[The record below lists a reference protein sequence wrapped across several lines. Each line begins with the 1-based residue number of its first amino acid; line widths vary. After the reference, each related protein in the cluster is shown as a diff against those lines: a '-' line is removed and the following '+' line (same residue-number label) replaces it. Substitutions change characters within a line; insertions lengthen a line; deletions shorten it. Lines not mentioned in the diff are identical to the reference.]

1 MPTSR
6 ASRNFALAATV
17 VIVAVAAALYYS
29 HAAPTPNLFGFST
42 TSSAAENGWEQKF
55 RAIPEPDRVKAN
67 MQYMAAS
74 PHNVGSPRQHEVA
87 EWVLQQFKSYGLDA
101 HIEKFETLYPTP
113 LERQVELVSPG
124 HYEAVLKEPAIP
136 EDPTSGQA
144 GQLPTM
150 VMYAPDGD
158 VTAPLVYVNYGIPED
173 YAVLDK
179 LGISVK
185 GKIVIARYGNSWRGI
200 KPKLAALH
208 GAVGCLIYSDPRD
221 DGYFQGDVYPK
232 GPYRPEQGVQRG
244 SVMMMEVHPGDP
256 ETPGW
261 GSVPGAKRLPLD
273 KVDVLEKIPTQPISY
288 GDALPLL
295 KALDGPVAP
304 VAWRGALPITY
315 HIGPGSAVV
324 HLKVKYNWGLAPL
337 YDVIA
342 TIPGSQFPDQW
353 VVRGNHLD
361 AWVNGAEDPISGQSA
376 LLEEARA
383 YGLLLKQGWRPKRT
397 IVYAA
402 WDGEEPALL
411 GSTEWAETH
420 ADELQKKAVAYFN
433 SDTNGR
439 GYLGLE
445 GSQTLQHFLNLVA
458 QDITDPET
466 GQTVWLRDQQH
477 REEQARTPQQKAEIM
492 DGADM
497 RIGALGSGSDF
508 SPFLQHLG
516 IASTNLGYGGEGGGG
531 VYHSIYDDFYW
542 YSHFADTKFVYGRA
556 LAQTMGTAIMRMAD
570 ADVLPLQFTGFAD
583 NVLDYQKS
591 VEAEYKAQAGAPKF
605 DFAPLEKA
613 VADLHAASA
622 DYDQAMQSAAANG
635 SLYQQPAADLLAL
648 NQLLYTS
655 ERKLMNDQG
664 LPQRPWFKHE
674 IYAPGFFTGYGVK
687 TLPGLREAI
696 EDKNYSLAQQQ
707 QPILVAALEAFTAQV
722 KAARAKL

>member
-1 MPTSR
+1 
-6 ASRNFALAATV
+6 
-17 VIVAVAAALYYS
+17 
-29 HAAPTPNLFGFST
+29 
-42 TSSAAENGWEQKF
+42 
-55 RAIPEPDRVKAN
+55 
-67 MQYMAAS
+67 
-74 PHNVGSPRQHEVA
+74 
-87 EWVLQQFKSYGLDA
+87 
-101 HIEKFETLYPTP
+101 
-113 LERQVELVSPG
+113 
-124 HYEAVLKEPAIP
+124 
-136 EDPTSGQA
+136 
-144 GQLPTM
+144 
-150 VMYAPDGD
+150 
-158 VTAPLVYVNYGIPED
+158 
-173 YAVLDK
+173 K
-179 LGISVK
+179 LGISVR
-185 GKIVIARYGNSWRGI
+185 GKIGIARYVSSWRGI
-200 KPKLAALH
+200 KPKLSALH
-208 GAVGCLIYSDPRD
+208 GAVGCRIYSDPRD

-420 ADELQKKAVAYFN
+420 AAELQKKAVAYFN

-591 VEAEYKAQAGAPKF
+591 VEAEYKAQTGAPKF

-707 QPILVAALEAFTAQV
+707 QPILVAALEAFTAQ
-722 KAARAKL
+722 

>member
-1 MPTSR
+1 
-6 ASRNFALAATV
+6 
-17 VIVAVAAALYYS
+17 
-29 HAAPTPNLFGFST
+29 
-42 TSSAAENGWEQKF
+42 
-55 RAIPEPDRVKAN
+55 VKAN
-67 MQYMAAS
+67 MQYMAAY
-74 PHNVGSPRQHEVA
+74 PHNVGTPRQHEVA
-87 EWVLQQFKSYGLDA
+87 EWVLQQFESYGLDA
-101 HIEKFETLYPTP
+101 HIEQFETLYPTP

-124 HYEAVLKEPAIP
+124 HYEAVLKEPAIA
-136 EDPTSGQA
+136 EDPTSGQT

-158 VTAPLVYVNYGIPED
+158 VTAPLVYVNYGVPED

-221 DGYFQGDVYPK
+221 DGYFQGDVFPK

-295 KALDGPVAP
+295 KALDGPVAQ

-342 TIPGSQFPDQW
+342 TIPGSEFPDQW
-353 VVRGNHLD
+353 IVRGNHLD

-383 YGLLLKQGWRPKRT
+383 YGTLLKQGWRPKRT

-420 ADELQKKAVAYFN
+420 ADELEKKAVAYFN
-433 SDTNGR
+433 SDTNSR
-439 GYLGLE
+439 GFLGLS
-445 GSQTLQHFLNLVA
+445 GSQTLQHFLNLVS

-466 GQTVWLRDQQH
+466 GQTVWQRDQQH
-477 REEQARTPQQKAEIM
+477 RMEQARTPQQKAEIM
-492 DGADM
+492 DGPDM
-497 RIGALGSGSDF
+497 RIGALGSGSDY

-516 IASTNLGYGGEGGGG
+516 IASANLGYGGEGGGG

-556 LAQTMGTAIMRMAD
+556 LAQTMGTAVMRLAD
-570 ADVLPLQFTGFAD
+570 AEVLPLQFTGFAD

-591 VEAEYKAQAGAPKF
+591 VEAEYKAQAGAPQF
-605 DFAPLEKA
+605 DFTPLEKA
-613 VADLHAASA
+613 VADLHAAAA
-622 DYDQAMQSAAANG
+622 DYDQAMRAAAADG
-635 SLYQQPAADLLAL
+635 SLYKQPAADLAAL

-696 EDKNYSLAQQQ
+696 EGKNYALAGQQ